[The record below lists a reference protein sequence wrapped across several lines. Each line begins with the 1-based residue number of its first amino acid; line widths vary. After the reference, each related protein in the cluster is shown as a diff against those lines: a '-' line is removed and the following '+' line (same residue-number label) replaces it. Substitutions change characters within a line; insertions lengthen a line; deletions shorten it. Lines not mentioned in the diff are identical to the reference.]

1 MDMGP
6 TALCFNL
13 PPDKVRPMALAC
25 EACSVTFRPV
35 PPWEQG
41 MTLGR
46 LLGLPDASE
55 AADRGGVPG
64 EMAVLFLPGRDALDA
79 FLKLAPPVA
88 LKAAVT
94 SSNLAWTAPRLYKE
108 LAAEHRY
115 YHGK

>member
-1 MDMGP
+1 MGP

-13 PPDKVRPMALAC
+13 SPEKVQPMALAC
-25 EACSVTFRPV
+25 ERCAVTFRPV

-41 MTLGR
+41 WTLAR
-46 LLGLPDASE
+46 LLGLPDAPEETDKSP
-55 AADRGGVPG
+55 VPG

-94 SSNLAWTAPRLYKE
+94 SSNLTWTAPQLYRE
-108 LAAEHRY
+108 LAKEHRY

>member
-1 MDMGP
+1 MGP

-13 PPDKVRPMALAC
+13 PPDKVRPMTLAC
-25 EACSVTFRPV
+25 EHCSVAFRPV

-41 MTLGR
+41 WTLAR
-46 LLGLPDASE
+46 LLGLPNASMDADKGS
-55 AADRGGVPG
+55 VPG
-64 EMAVLFLPGRDALDA
+64 EMAVLFLPDRASLDE

-94 SSNLAWTAPRLYKE
+94 SSNLTWTGPQLYRE
-108 LAAEHRY
+108 LTKEHRY

>member
-1 MDMGP
+1 MGP

-25 EACSVTFRPV
+25 EACSVTYRPV

-41 MTLGR
+41 WTLAR
-46 LLGLPDASE
+46 LLGLPNPSMDTDTGS
-55 AADRGGVPG
+55 VPG
-64 EMAVLFLPGRDALDA
+64 EMAVLFLPDRDALDA

-94 SSNLAWTAPRLYKE
+94 SSNLTWTGPRLYRE
-108 LAAEHRY
+108 LTREHQY